1 MGCTCSQTG
10 KPNNLDEAQHKLL
23 PEESQDSSRLIR
35 LDLQMIKSAA
45 TPKNEINL
53 MKMTEELLS
62 ALE

>member
-1 MGCTCSQTG
+1 
-10 KPNNLDEAQHKLL
+10 LL

-53 MKMTEELLS
+53 MKMTEELLN